1 MPSMARMRRYSEFA
15 RRSSE
20 KMTRRKQMMAGVCLG
35 AAILATT
42 FGAPRAGAQS
52 CTSAPDAAV
61 DCFVGNAVHAKLL
74 TVQSGM
80 TMAQFKAYGVSV
92 SKIVQTPSASLAVVA
107 LSSAVADAMPATN
120 ANGSANLA
128 AQTAAVN
135 SIVAAAIANGFIVLP
150 AETNQQD
157 VQWFALDLVTAMNS
171 PTGIVM
177 APGTML
183 RVIDSYV
190 VTATSSGT
198 VNWSEANTSIA
209 SMMTNL
215 STSGYLKLPSNVTSA
230 EATQFAQSLAQII
243 ATYKTAT
250 GRTSL

>member
-1 MPSMARMRRYSEFA
+1 MI
-15 RRSSE
+15 
-20 KMTRRKQMMAGVCLG
+20 RRKQVMVGVCLG
-35 AAILATT
+35 AAFLVAT
-42 FGAPRAGAQS
+42 FGAPRAGAQNCS
-52 CTSAPDAAV
+52 SAPDAAV
-61 DCFVGNAVHAKLL
+61 DCFVGDAVRAKLL

-92 SKIVQTPSASLAVVA
+92 SKIVQTPQASLAAVA
-107 LSSAVADAMPATN
+107 LASAVADAMPATN
-120 ANGSANLA
+120 ANGSANVA

-135 SIVAAAIANGFIVLP
+135 SIVAAAIADGFIVLP

-157 VQWFALDLVTAMNS
+157 VQWFVLDLVGAMNTPS
-171 PTGIVM
+171 GIVM

-190 VTATSSGT
+190 VTATSAGT
-198 VNWSEANTSIA
+198 VNWTEANASIA
-209 SMMTNL
+209 SMMSSL
-215 STSGYLKLPSNVTSA
+215 ASSGYLKLPSSVTSA
-230 EATQFAQSLAQII
+230 EATTFAQSLAQII